1 MATDGNGPFN
11 VGTLEPSNP
20 AFSNQKLNSLAAP
33 NPGTAIAIIAMKLHY
48 LCQTPHSMLKMKN
61 LYSIGLA
68 LFFGLAVSAQAK
80 NDPEAKAI
88 LDAVSA
94 KFKTFTTVNA
104 GFSYKVENASGKALS
119 TQNGTILMK
128 GTKYKVNFSGQ
139 EIFCNGT
146 TVWNYDKSSNEVT
159 ISNLDGSS
167 GLITPQKLF
176 TNFYDKDFL
185 YILNGEKQVAGK
197 TIQEIEMTPVDKSKA
212 YHKVYVQVDKAA
224 KTIYSTKV
232 LENGGNRYI
241 YTVTS
246 MKTNGAIADA
256 SFVFDK
262 SKYPGVEV
270 IDLR

>member
-1 MATDGNGPFN
+1 
-11 VGTLEPSNP
+11 
-20 AFSNQKLNSLAAP
+20 
-33 NPGTAIAIIAMKLHY
+33 
-48 LCQTPHSMLKMKN
+48 MKN
-61 LYSIGLA
+61 LYFSVALA
-68 LFFGLAVSAQAK
+68 LISVSGFSQAK
-80 NDPEAKAI
+80 NDPEAKKI

-104 GFSYKVENASGKALS
+104 GFSYKVENAAGKQLS
-119 TQNGTILMK
+119 SQTGSILMK
-128 GTKYKVNFSGQ
+128 GTKYKVNFGGQ

-146 TVWNYDKSSNEVT
+146 TVWNYDKSANEVT

-167 GLITPQKLF
+167 GMITPQKLF

-185 YILNGEKQVAGK
+185 YILNGEKKVGTK
-197 TIQEIEMTPVDKSKA
+197 TVQEIEMTPVDKSKPF
-212 YHKVYVQVDKAA
+212 HKVYLQVDKAA

-246 MKTNGAIADA
+246 MKTNTAMADNTFA
-256 SFVFDK
+256 FDK

-270 IDLR
+270 VDLR